1 APRPTSQSHMTAVGL
16 ARRANPPAVVVEIA
30 VGLLVN
36 GRAVLIDL
44 EGEIEVGKREE
55 LGTAAERDG
64 GVANDLSYRLLGGG
78 GLGKGTDVK
87 CGDRDQI
94 CRSFHHA
101 PARSAS
107 ATN

>member
-1 APRPTSQSHMTAVGL
+1 MLVLTDKR
-16 ARRANPPAVVVEIA
+16 PAVVVEIA

-78 GLGKGTDVK
+78 VWAK
-87 CGDRDQI
+87 
-94 CRSFHHA
+94 A
-101 PARSAS
+101 PMSNAVTAIRYAALFTMLPPGPSLRQ
-107 ATN
+107 TNR